1 MQTGVMSTTLSRGGS
16 EMPKDIP
23 YINENGGLIEV
34 KTASN
39 NYIKAKNTI
48 TSRIGEE
55 FEPDKPIINYNA
67 I

>member
-1 MQTGVMSTTLSRGGS
+1 MT
-16 EMPKDIP
+16 KDIP
-23 YINENGGLIEV
+23 YKNEIGQLIEV

-39 NYIKAKNTI
+39 NYIKGKNTI

-67 I
+67 N